1 VPDRASAP
9 HPHRAVVPPV
19 PPGVARPRWSV
30 MIPTY
35 NCADYLAHT
44 LRSVLRQDPGP
55 DAMQIEVVDD
65 RSERDDPERVVRDV
79 GGGRV
84 SFFRQPKNVGHV
96 RNFNTCLDRARGRL
110 VHLLHGDDAVLAGFY
125 NAMAVPFRENPD
137 IGAAF
142 CRTIY
147 MDERGHW
154 TSFSPLLRSGRGVLP
169 DALAVMAA
177 RQPAQPPS
185 VVVRRDVYERLGGF
199 DRRFR
204 TCAEDWEM
212 YARIA
217 AHYAIWYEP
226 AALALYRRR
235 PDSLTGR
242 GIRDGQNARDARLAI
257 ETYQRHDPSLPP
269 DVTRQAR
276 ELAALWMLMV
286 ARRARDARD
295 DAAWLRQIWEAIR
308 TSRSRPV
315 LGRLVRESAAQT
327 RAVARRPALDR
338 PHEAIT

>member
-1 VPDRASAP
+1 VSDNGSSP
-9 HPHRAVVPPV
+9 HPDFAVVPPV
-19 PPGVARPRWSV
+19 PPGAARPRWSV

-44 LRSVLRQDPGP
+44 LRSVLHQDPGP

-84 SFFRQPKNVGHV
+84 SFFRQPTNVGHV
-96 RNFNTCLDRARGRL
+96 RNFNTCLERARGRL

-125 NAMAVPFRENPD
+125 DAMAVPFRENSD

-154 TSFSPLLRSGRGVLP
+154 TSFSPLLRSGRRVLS
-169 DALAVMAA
+169 DALALMAT

-185 VVVRRDVYERLGGF
+185 VVVRRDVYEQLGGF
-199 DRRFR
+199 DPRFR

-226 AALALYRRR
+226 APLALYRRR
-235 PDSLTGR
+235 PHSLTGR

-257 ETYQRHDPSLPP
+257 ETYRRHDPALPP

-286 ARRARDARD
+286 ARGARDARD
-295 DAAWLRQIWEAIR
+295 DVAWLRQMWEAIR

-338 PHEAIT
+338 RHGASA